1 MTNFTYE
8 IPNEGKFLE
17 AVLLSLKRKGCN
29 DIVSLLKGSKCTITH
44 AGQFS
49 YKVWDHYWTTV
60 NFEVPMSRYEEVVKR
75 ATPEIRETIRSVC
88 DEVMPARSGLD
99 VMEVNF
105 AISLEDVPENEDL
118 TTDLERTTKELP
130 AELRSEIIPEDLK
143 EKAQQMSKAYIYL
156 YCVENA
162 LRAFIEKIGKEKY
175 GDDYLKNMKL
185 NADMT
190 RKIDYRKKSKEKIK
204 WLSARGDSDI
214 FYLDLEDLGTIIR
227 NNWDVFDPYFPS
239 QEWIVTNV
247 NEIAEC
253 RHPVAHNSY
262 LEEHE
267 RDVIR
272 IDFAKIIRQIG
283 KAFE

>member
-1 MTNFTYE
+1 MSEFTYE
-8 IPNEGKFLE
+8 IPNEEKFLK
-17 AVLLSLKRKGCN
+17 AVLLRLKQQGRD
-29 DIVSLLKGSKCTITH
+29 DIASLLNGSKCTITH
-44 AGQFS
+44 GGQFS
-49 YKVWDHYWTTV
+49 YKIWNHFWTTV
-60 NFEVPMSRYEEVVKR
+60 NFEIPISRYEEVVSV
-75 ATPEIRETIRSVC
+75 ATPEIIEIIRGIC
-88 DEVMPARSGLD
+88 DEVMPTKSGLD

-105 AISLEDVPENEDL
+105 AISLADVPQNEDL
-118 TTDLERTTKELP
+118 ITDLERTTKELP
-130 AELRSEIIPEDLK
+130 AELRSEIIPDDVK
-143 EKAQQMSKAYIYL
+143 EKAQQMAKAYTYL

-162 LRAFIEKIGKEKY
+162 LRAFIEKIGKENHGDKY
-175 GDDYLKNMKL
+175 LENLKL
-185 NADMT
+185 NADMK
-190 RKIDYRKKSKEKIK
+190 RKIEYRKKSQEKIK
-204 WLSARGDSDI
+204 WLSIRGDSDV

-227 NNWDVFDPYFPS
+227 NNWDIFEPYFPS

>member
-1 MTNFTYE
+1 
-8 IPNEGKFLE
+8 
-17 AVLLSLKRKGCN
+17 
-29 DIVSLLKGSKCTITH
+29 
-44 AGQFS
+44 
-49 YKVWDHYWTTV
+49 
-60 NFEVPMSRYEEVVKR
+60 MSRYEETMSR
-75 ATPEIRETIRSVC
+75 ATPEIREIIRSVC
-88 DEVMPARSGLD
+88 DEVMPTESGLQ

-118 TTDLERTTKELP
+118 TTDLERTTRELP
-130 AELRSEIIPEDLK
+130 AELKSEIIPEDLK
-143 EKAQQMSKAYIYL
+143 EKAQQMSKPYIYL

-162 LRAFIEKIGKEKY
+162 LRAFIEKIGKENH
-175 GDDYLKNMKL
+175 GDDFLKSMKL
-185 NADMT
+185 NTDMK
-190 RKIDYRKKSKEKIK
+190 RKIDHRKKSKEKIK

-214 FYLDLEDLGTIIR
+214 FYLDLEDLGTIIG
-227 NNWDVFDPYFPS
+227 NNWDIFEPYFPS
-239 QEWIVTNV
+239 REWIVTNIS
-247 NEIAEC
+247 EIAEC